1 MAEAFGKLKNM
12 KIEIYDTTLRDG
24 AQGAGIDFTD
34 DNRISIIHALDE
46 LGVSYIEAGNLASAK
61 DADFFSECNKI
72 KLKNAELTAFCATR
86 KVCQNAADDP
96 TLKLAASLPIKYIA
110 VVGKASKYQVNTV
123 LGTSPEENLEM
134 IRDTVSFLTLS
145 GKHVFFDAEHFFDG
159 YSDDPLYAVKV
170 LRTAHDAGAERLILC
185 DTNGGMLPDAIGLV
199 VTSVRKKL
207 PEAKLGIHCHDDM
220 DMAVACSTE
229 AVLMGAVQVQGTI
242 CGIGERCGNCNLN
255 TVIPILQ
262 LKLGFSCVT
271 KDQLSR
277 LTQTARNIVETA
289 NLAFNEHSPF
299 VGGYAFTHKAGMHID
314 GVIKSPRAFEHM
326 MPELVGN
333 ASNLLIS
340 GIAGRSAYRAVLERI
355 APELNI
361 TPGTERFNSVISK
374 IKEYESRGFQFE
386 NAEASLLLVILEALG
401 LRKSAFELLTFR
413 VMISE
418 PLSINPGSKC
428 SALIKVAIPDENG
441 GRSEELTAAEGDGP
455 VNALDVALRRA
466 LSRFYPQLADVRLSD
481 YKVRVLDSAS
491 DTTASSVRVLIES
504 TNGVSVWRTV
514 GVSVDIVDAS
524 WQALRDSIEY
534 YLYKK

>member
-1 MAEAFGKLKNM
+1 M
-12 KIEIYDTTLRDG
+12 KVEIYDTTLRDG

-46 LGVSYIEAGNLASAK
+46 LGVSYIEAGNLASPK
-61 DADFFSECNKI
+61 DADFFSKCDSI
-72 KLKNAELTAFCATR
+72 RLKNAELTAFCATR
-86 KVCQNAADDP
+86 KAGRLASEDP
-96 TLKLAASLPIKYIA
+96 VLQRAASSPVKYIA
-110 VVGKASKYQVNTV
+110 VVGKASEYQVTAV
-123 LGTSPEENLEM
+123 LGTTPEENLEM
-134 IRDTVSFLTLS
+134 IRDTVSYLTLA
-145 GKHVFFDAEHFFDG
+145 GKRVFFDAEHFFDG
-159 YSDDPLYAVKV
+159 YSDNPLYAIEV
-170 LRTAHDAGAERLILC
+170 LKTAYDAGAERLILC
-185 DTNGGMLPDAIGLV
+185 DTNGGMLPDAVGVV
-199 VTSVRKKL
+199 VTSVKKRL

-220 DMAVACSTE
+220 DMAVACSIE
-229 AVLMGAVQVQGTI
+229 AILMGAVQVQGTV

-255 TVIPILQ
+255 TVIPVLQ

-271 KDQLSR
+271 KNQLSL

-314 GVIKSPRAFEHM
+314 GVIKTPRTFEHM
-326 MPELVGN
+326 TPELVGN

-340 GIAGRSAYRAVLERI
+340 GIAGRSAYQAVLERI

-361 TPGTERFNSVISK
+361 EPGSERFNAVIAK
-374 IKEYESRGFQFE
+374 IKEYEAKGFQFE
-386 NAEASLLLVILEALG
+386 NAEGSLLLVILEALG

-418 PLSINPGSKC
+418 PLSINPESKC
-428 SALIKVAIPDENG
+428 SALIKVAIPDGEG
-441 GRSEELTAAEGDGP
+441 GRTEELTAAEGDGP

-466 LSRFYPQLADVRLSD
+466 LSRFYPKLADVRLSD

-504 TNGVSVWRTV
+504 TNGVSVWRTI